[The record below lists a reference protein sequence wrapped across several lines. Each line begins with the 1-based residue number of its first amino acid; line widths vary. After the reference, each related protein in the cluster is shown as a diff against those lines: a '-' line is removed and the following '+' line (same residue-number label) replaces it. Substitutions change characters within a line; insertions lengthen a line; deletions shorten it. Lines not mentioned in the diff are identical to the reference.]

1 VRVLVTGGRNY
12 LERPI
17 VHRGLDLFHGKQL
30 ISLVIHGKCSQG
42 GVDLFASEWAR
53 LNGIEELPFPADKDF
68 ARWGAR
74 GGSIRNGR
82 MLREGNPDVVLAFPG
97 GNGTRNMVMQ
107 SRMAGV
113 RVLLCTSDGFHY
125 R

>member
-1 VRVLVTGGRNY
+1 VRVLVCGGRDFEDRAALWN
-12 LERPI
+12 
-17 VHRGLDLFHGKQL
+17 GLDMFHGKHL
-30 ISLVIHGKCSQG
+30 ISLVIHGNQRG
-42 GVDLFASEWAR
+42 ADTLAGMWAR
-53 LNGIEELPFPADKDF
+53 SHGIAEKPFDAADDF